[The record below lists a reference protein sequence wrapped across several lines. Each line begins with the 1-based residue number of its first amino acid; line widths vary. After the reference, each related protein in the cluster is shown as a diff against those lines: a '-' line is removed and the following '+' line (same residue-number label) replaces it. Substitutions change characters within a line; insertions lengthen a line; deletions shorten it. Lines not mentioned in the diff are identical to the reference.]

1 MDKTNIKWVS
11 KSNTDIVAALG
22 NFLRHHRL
30 RQNITQEQ
38 LAKAAGLNR
47 YTISQIENGES
58 INLLSLIQLLR
69 ALDQLQILESFEV
82 TDEISPLEYV
92 RLKKS
97 SQVRSRARNKNSEPQ
112 NEDLGW

>member
-1 MDKTNIKWVS
+1 MDNTNTNWIS

-30 RQNITQEQ
+30 QQNITQEQ

-47 YTISQIENGES
+47 YTVNKIEKGEP
-58 INLLSLIQLLR
+58 INLVSLIQLLR
-69 ALDQLQILESFEV
+69 ALDQLHLLETFEV
-82 TDEISPLEYV
+82 KDEISPLEYV
-92 RLKKS
+92 RLKKN
-97 SQVRSRARNKNSEPQ
+97 SQLRSRASNKSSQAQ

>member
-1 MDKTNIKWVS
+1 MDKTNINWIS

-47 YTISQIENGES
+47 YTVNQIEKGES

-69 ALDQLQILESFEV
+69 ALDQLHVFESFEV
-82 TDEISPLEYV
+82 KDEISPLEYV

-97 SQVRSRARNKNSEPQ
+97 SHVRSRARNKNSQTQ

>member
-1 MDKTNIKWVS
+1 MDKTNINWIS

-30 RQNITQEQ
+30 QQNITQKQ
-38 LAKAAGLNR
+38 LAQAAGLNR
-47 YTISQIENGES
+47 YTVNQIEKGES

-69 ALDQLQILESFEV
+69 ALDQLHVFESFEV
-82 TDEISPLEYV
+82 KDEISPLEYV

-97 SQVRSRARNKNSEPQ
+97 SQVRSRARNKNSQTQ

>member
-1 MDKTNIKWVS
+1 MDKTNVNWIS
-11 KSNTDIVAALG
+11 KSNNDIVVALG

-47 YTISQIENGES
+47 YTVNQIEKGEP

-69 ALDQLQILESFEV
+69 ALDQLHVFESFEV
-82 TDEISPLEYV
+82 KDEISPLEYV

-97 SQVRSRARNKNSEPQ
+97 SQARSRARNKNSQTQ
-112 NEDLGW
+112 NEELGW